1 MKQRFVVVAAI
12 TALCTAFAGEAAA
25 QNSGEYPVRLV
36 SRPQTIPQRTLRLD
50 GQFAAAHFS
59 ACTTIGLSSFCASAT
74 ATNLNLGGGFGLTN
88 EFEIGATVAPL
99 QLTESF
105 EYNNPS
111 LYGRYQFYNVNGI
124 QASGQLTA
132 WIPVR
137 SGSDFALNAALPVW
151 VNFTDQFQ
159 LQTGLSYSL
168 TVSDPI
174 SHSLAI
180 PLLFNLNVTDE
191 IHLALRTG
199 VNLPFKDTGD
209 TISVPLG
216 IEAGYALRGPNN
228 RPMLDVLAQFSF
240 PSFLVPGS
248 SGDVL
253 FTDLWTTGITG
264 RFYLFM

>member
-1 MKQRFVVVAAI
+1 MKQRIVLAATV
-12 TALCTAFAGEAAA
+12 TAICTAFAGEAAA
-25 QNSGEYPVRLV
+25 QNSGDYPLRLV

-50 GQFAAAHFS
+50 GQFYATRIS
-59 ACTTIGLSSFCASAT
+59 VCTSTVVGRICASGT
-74 ATNLNLGGGFGLTN
+74 STNLNLGGGFGLTN
-88 EFEIGATVAPL
+88 EFEVGATVAPL
-99 QLTESF
+99 QLSESF

-137 SGSDFALNAALPVW
+137 SGSSFALNAAVPVW

-168 TVSDPI
+168 TASDPI
-174 SHSLAI
+174 SHSLMI
-180 PLLFNLNVTDE
+180 PLLFNFNITDE
-191 IHLALRTG
+191 IHVALRTG
-199 VNLPFKDTGD
+199 VDLPFKDTGD
-209 TISVPLG
+209 TMSVPLG

-228 RPMLDVLAQFSF
+228 RPMLDLLAQFNF

-248 SGDVL
+248 SGDKL